1 MLARGLLLWSLS
13 AAHGTLRGFHS
24 MGAAAM
30 LRILCV
36 PTLAL
41 VALAGCKPIGV
52 LTGPLEQQL
61 VYQPSGPAKANFET
75 PNLARE
81 DVYFTSADGVKL
93 HGWYCPAK
101 TPRGVVLFAHG
112 NGGNLSSR
120 WERYRLLANRLELT
134 VLAFDYRGYGQSE
147 GKPSEAG
154 VMADAR
160 AARAFLATKAHVAE
174 SEIILYGQSL
184 GGAVMVELAATDG
197 AKALI
202 LESTFTSL
210 ADVANFKFPLT
221 PPGKILRN
229 EFNSLAKID
238 QYRGPLLIVHGD
250 ADRIVP
256 IEQAQRLYAAANE
269 PKSFVKVEKGPHN
282 WKPTLDVILGI
293 DQFLRNLPSSQ
304 AKDSREAAAGVNS

>member
-1 MLARGLLLWSLS
+1 
-13 AAHGTLRGFHS
+13 
-24 MGAAAM
+24 M
-30 LRILCV
+30 LRIIFIRI
-36 PTLAL
+36 LAL
-41 VALAGCKPIGV
+41 AAIAGCGPVGV
-52 LTGPLEQQL
+52 LTGPLEHQL
-61 VYQPSGPAKANFET
+61 VYQPSGPAAADFET
-75 PNLARE
+75 PHLERE
-81 DVYFTSADGVKL
+81 DVWFTSPDGVKL

-101 TPRGVVLFAHG
+101 NPRGYVLFAHG

-154 VMADAR
+154 LIADAR

-184 GGAVMVELAATDG
+184 GGAVMVELASEDG

-238 QYRGPLLIVHGD
+238 RYRGPLLVLHGD
-250 ADRIVP
+250 KDKLVP
-256 IEQAQRLYAAANE
+256 FAQAQRLYAAANE
-269 PKSFVKVEKGPHN
+269 PKTFVIVHEGGHN
-282 WKPTLDVILGI
+282 WSATLDVILGM
-293 DQFLRNLPSSQ
+293 DQFLRKLPRPEPE
-304 AKDSREAAAGVNS
+304 DSPEVVAGVNS

>member
-1 MLARGLLLWSLS
+1 MC
-13 AAHGTLRGFHS
+13 AAS
-24 MGAAAM
+24 MQRTIC
-30 LRILCV
+30 L
-36 PTLAL
+36 LAL
-41 VALAGCKPIGV
+41 VSGSLVGCGPMGV
-52 LTGPLEQQL
+52 LTGPLEHQL
-61 VYQPSGPAKANFET
+61 VYQPSGPAAPDFET
-75 PNLARE
+75 PNLERE
-81 DVYFTSADGVKL
+81 DVWFESPDGAKL

-101 TPRGVVLFAHG
+101 NPRGFVLFAHG

-184 GGAVMVELAATDG
+184 GGAVMVELASEDG

-229 EFNSLAKID
+229 EFNSLAKIE
-238 QYRGPLLIVHGD
+238 QYRGPLLILHGD
-250 ADRIVP
+250 QDKLVP
-256 IEQAQRLYAAANE
+256 FDQAQRLYAAANE
-269 PKSFVKVEKGPHN
+269 PKTFVTVHEGGHN

-293 DQFLRNLPSSQ
+293 DQFLRKLP
-304 AKDSREAAAGVNS
+304 R